1 MIELIFVATALA
13 ICLPLLYFLFP
24 KHKWLPNIPIKSD
37 HWLVGLKGFDNGNVI
52 HELVQKYGPLIQFSL
67 YFHKILV
74 IADKNLAK
82 VALKEINGKGFFH
95 NPTPDWVADSI
106 FSFDTGPE
114 WQKRRGMFR
123 KAFSTSSLRY
133 HTKSVVKL
141 NEKLSQVLEK
151 AAEKNEVVRID
162 DLFVQLTVGVICELA
177 FELDVKVFD
186 SSTNTLRVAE
196 AIQELFKVSSFL
208 SLAPPLLFP
217 DSPLLLLL

>member
-1 MIELIFVATALA
+1 
-13 ICLPLLYFLFP
+13 
-24 KHKWLPNIPIKSD
+24 
-37 HWLVGLKGFDNGNVI
+37 
-52 HELVQKYGPLIQFSL
+52 
-67 YFHKILV
+67 
-74 IADKNLAK
+74 
-82 VALKEINGKGFFH
+82 
-95 NPTPDWVADSI
+95 
-106 FSFDTGPE
+106 
-114 WQKRRGMFR
+114 
-123 KAFSTSSLRY
+123 
-133 HTKSVVKL
+133 
-141 NEKLSQVLEK
+141 VLEK